1 MKIKHALL
9 FLLVTLIPFCVRAQD
24 MKLWTETDRKY
35 LVDNLTRSR
44 DELIKE
50 TQGLTKAQWEF
61 KESPDRWSINQ
72 IVEHIAIWELLL
84 SHDISRAYNAGAKPD
99 RIKTAGP
106 DSTFVNFIYET
117 TPHYSLEYTK
127 PFSYTIPMGI
137 NPLANN
143 LAWFLKMRNESIDFV
158 GKTPDDLRV
167 YFRSTTGSIHQAY
180 IYVFGH
186 TDRHLRQIRKVK
198 QHAKYPR

>member
-1 MKIKHALL
+1 MKTPKAVLILL
-9 FLLVTLIPFCVRAQD
+9 TLTTFSLAAQQP
-24 MKLWTETDRKY
+24 KLWTETDRKY
-35 LVDNLTRSR
+35 LFDNLTRSR

-50 TQGLTKAQWEF
+50 TKGLTQAQSEF

-84 SHDISRAYNAGAKPD
+84 SHDISRAYNAGIKPE
-99 RIKTAGP
+99 RIKTAEA

-117 TPHYSLEYTK
+117 APHYSLEYTK

-137 NPLANN
+137 NPLAKN
-143 LAWFLKMRNESIDFV
+143 LAWFLKMRNESIEFIS
-158 GKTPDDLRV
+158 KTPDDLRT
-167 YFRSTTGSIHQAY
+167 YFRNSTGSIHQAY

-186 TDRHLRQIRKVK
+186 TDRHLRQIIKVK
-198 QHAKYPR
+198 QHAKYPK